1 MSQDTIRTA
10 VRERYGAIA
19 RGEESG
25 CGCGP
30 SCCGGDTDT
39 LASLDIGYTAEELAS
54 IPADANLGLGS
65 GHPTAAADLQPG
77 ETVLDLGA
85 GAGIDCFL
93 ASARVGP
100 EGKVIGVDM
109 TPAMVEKARENA
121 WNGGFK
127 NIEFRLG
134 EIEALPVA
142 DAAVDVI
149 VSNCV
154 LNLSTQRQRAFEE
167 AFRVLAPGG
176 RLVVSDL
183 LSGTE
188 TPKIL
193 NQFPEIVSGC
203 LPIPQASYVA
213 GLEAAGFTEVAI
225 IDERAFAEDKLPVN
239 ADVLRKVEQAGGQLG
254 ELAAYTSSAKAAII
268 RARKA

>member
-19 RGEESG
+19 RGEESA

-30 SCCGGDTDT
+30 ACCGGDADT
-39 LASLDIGYTAEELAS
+39 LASLDVGYTAEELAS

-65 GHPTAAADLQPG
+65 GHPTAAANLQPG

-121 WNGGFK
+121 RNGGFE
-127 NIEFRLG
+127 NVDFRLG

-142 DAAVDVI
+142 DGAVDVI

-183 LSGTE
+183 LSGTD
-188 TPKIL
+188 TPEIL

-203 LPIPQASYVA
+203 LPIPEGSYVG
-213 GLEAAGFTEVAI
+213 GLEAAGFTDVEI
-225 IDERAFAEDKLPVN
+225 IDERPYAEDKLPVD
-239 ADVLRKVEQAGGQLG
+239 ADVLRRVEAAGGQLG
-254 ELAAYTSSAKAAII
+254 DLAVYAKSAKSAIV
-268 RARKA
+268 RARKP